1 MTKEEIL
8 RKAFGEDKIEMGVYP
23 DSTLRPAIYRAM
35 EEYAQQQTAELR
47 EMLERCDKTF
57 GIIDKIITS
66 LKASEN
72 SPYLDKL
79 VNEIDIDLPLAQAQI
94 KDLLNKKP

>member
-8 RKAFGEDKIEMGVYP
+8 RQTFTEERIKLGSYP

-47 EMLERCDKTF
+47 EMLKELVQWVDN
-57 GIIDKIITS
+57 IDDDGEGKSDWIV
-66 LKASEN
+66 LNKA
-72 SPYLDKL
+72 
-79 VNEIDIDLPLAQAQI
+79 